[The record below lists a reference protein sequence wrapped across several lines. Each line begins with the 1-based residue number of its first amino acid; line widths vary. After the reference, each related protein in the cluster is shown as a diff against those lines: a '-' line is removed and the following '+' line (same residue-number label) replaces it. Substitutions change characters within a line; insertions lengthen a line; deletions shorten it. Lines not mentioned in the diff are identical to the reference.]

1 MHIKLKEFLAQSTK
15 ESIDGSYSSPYVDY
29 QKFAELIIKE
39 CGKLADDNIF
49 LKYCEDCSDTQYLL
63 EQHFGIKE

>member
-15 ESIDGSYSSPYVDY
+15 ESIDGSYASPYVDY

-39 CGKLADDNIF
+39 CGKVADDYT
-49 LKYCEDCSDTQYLL
+49 LDCEGYCCCMEDYLCSY
-63 EQHFGIKE
+63 FGIKE